1 MRTNTLGWAVA
12 SAAVVL
18 LAVPTPAP
26 ARAAPAAARPHQC
39 EGGQS
44 DSRGRSSVDG
54 TELAWDDASRFDDA
68 RRHAVKVWTAGTLK
82 QVTIKAD
89 GATSYADLEWR
100 DADNSTGQWKNV
112 YGRWDPNTGTDHLWL
127 NRAYLDPG
135 KSLGRDEHRRRVAA
149 HELGHALGFC
159 HKDYGTGTYPSV
171 MWAEYGHIEG
181 KRINGPTSDDVKA
194 YHALWG

>member
-1 MRTNTLGWAVA
+1 MDESALAAA

-18 LAVPTPAP
+18 LAVPAP
-26 ARAAPAAARPHQC
+26 VHAAPAAAPHRC
-39 EGGQS
+39 EGGES

-54 TELAWDDASRFDDA
+54 REIAWDDESRFDDA
-68 RRHAVKVWTAGTLK
+68 RKHAVKVWTAGTLK

-100 DADNSTGQWKNV
+100 DTNQTGKGWKSV
-112 YGRWDPNTGTDHLWL
+112 YGKWDPNAGADYLWL
-127 NRAYLDPG
+127 NRAYLDDG
-135 KSLGRDEHRRRVAA
+135 KAYGTNEHRRRVAA

-159 HKDYGTGTYPSV
+159 HKEYGYGQYPSV
-171 MWAEYGHIEG
+171 MWAEYGLIEG
-181 KRINGPTSDDVKA
+181 KKINGPTSADVKA